1 MGCSQQHREENESSF
16 AFDTSTVISLNF
28 DSIRQK
34 DIEISRIY
42 ADSLNQWSTGA
53 LPKFLERDLEN
64 EHPHFSEDIHHLRS
78 FREALLDQVHSRKVL
93 EAILESKNKLYSV
106 QGQTSRIPHSSL
118 SIRDL
123 AKLRY
128 EALPRE

>member
-1 MGCSQQHREENESSF
+1 MGCSPQHREGSESNF

-34 DIEISRIY
+34 DIEMSRIY
-42 ADSLNQWSTGA
+42 ADSLNQWSTGV

-64 EHPHFSEDIHHLRS
+64 EHPHFSDDIHHLRS
-78 FREALLDQVHSRKVL
+78 FRKALFDQVHSRKVL
-93 EAILESKNKLYSV
+93 EAIFESKNELYSV